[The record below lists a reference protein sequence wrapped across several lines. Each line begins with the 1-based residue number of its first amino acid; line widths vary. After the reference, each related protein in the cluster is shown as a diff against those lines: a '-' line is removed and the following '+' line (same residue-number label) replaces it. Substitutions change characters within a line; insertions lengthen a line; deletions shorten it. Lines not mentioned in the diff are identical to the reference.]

1 MRLRG
6 VVTKYVRVYTD
17 QGITGTG
24 EAVDTIGA
32 EFIINNHLGPA
43 LVGRDPL
50 DIEGIYWDFWTWKQP
65 PAAFPP
71 VFMRGMGGP
80 YLTAMSGIDMALWD
94 LAGKALGVPVYR
106 LLAGECAI
114 SSPCI
119 ITPGARSTPK
129 DLAKRTGVR
138 GLKTAIDLSRTATTT
153 PRAGIRVSCP
163 ITR

>member
-1 MRLRG
+1 M
-6 VVTKYVRVYTD
+6 D
-17 QGITGTG
+17 N
-24 EAVDTIGA
+24 IGA

-65 PAAFPP
+65 PGGIPP

-106 LLAGECAI
+106 LLGGRVRNKLAVYHHSG
-114 SSPCI
+114 SPQH
-119 ITPGARSTPK
+119 AK
-129 DLAKRTGVR
+129 ELAKRTGVR
-138 GLKTAIDLSRTATTT
+138 GNQDRDRCGHG
-153 PRAGIRVSCP
+153 PRQQRPGLGSG
-163 ITR
+163 